1 MRKSKR
7 TSKMPADYQLSA
19 EMLEWIKV
27 KVPDINAGLE
37 LEMIRDHEFRTPYSD
52 WDAVCRNWFRK
63 AQRTTE
69 TRRKPFSFAAPVR
82 LNLPTAD
89 ELEAGGRTFVPT
101 YVRK

>member
-1 MRKSKR
+1 MSKR
-7 TSKMPADYQLSA
+7 TRKMPADYQLSV

-27 KVPDINAGLE
+27 KVPDITVALE

-63 AQRTTE
+63 AQRTAE

-89 ELEAGGRTFVPT
+89 ELEARQGEVAYGR
-101 YVRK
+101 K